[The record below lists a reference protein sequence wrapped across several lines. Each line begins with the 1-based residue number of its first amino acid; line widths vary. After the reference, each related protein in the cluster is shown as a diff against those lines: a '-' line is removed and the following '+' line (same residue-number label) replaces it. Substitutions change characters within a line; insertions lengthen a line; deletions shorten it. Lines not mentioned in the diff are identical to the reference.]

1 MLTDGVSL
9 SPAPDMLFQLISYIT
24 GGERRQKAKALA
36 ARRRSGRRCRDARRA
51 RGDCRNSPAS
61 GPIPEAFIEAL
72 DPLQPRLYSIS
83 SSPKAHPGRV
93 SLTVDAVRYEIGK
106 RKRLGVASTFL
117 ADRVEPGDK
126 LKVYVQKAHAFGLP
140 ADPATPIIM
149 IGPGTG
155 VAPFRAF
162 LHERMA
168 TKAHRAATGCSSAT
182 SAATTISSTRTSSP
196 A

>member
-1 MLTDGVSL
+1 M
-9 SPAPDMLFQLISYIT
+9 
-24 GGERRQKAKALA
+24 LA
-36 ARRRSGRRCRDARRA
+36 AIEKFPGVRPD
-51 RGDCRNSPAS
+51 
-61 GPIPEAFIEAL
+61 PEAFIEAL

-83 SSPKAHPGRV
+83 SSPKVHKGRV
-93 SLTVDAVRYEIGK
+93 SLTVDTVRYDIGK

-140 ADPATPIIM
+140 ADPAVPIIM
-149 IGPGTG
+149 VGPGTG

-168 TKAHRAATGCSSAT
+168 TKAPGRNWLFFGHQR
-182 SAATTISSTRTSSP
+182 ATTISSTRTNSP